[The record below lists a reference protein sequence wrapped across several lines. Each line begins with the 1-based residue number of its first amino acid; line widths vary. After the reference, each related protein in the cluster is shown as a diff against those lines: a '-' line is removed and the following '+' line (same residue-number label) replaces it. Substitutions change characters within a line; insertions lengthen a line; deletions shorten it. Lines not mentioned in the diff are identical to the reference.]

1 MGGHSFGY
9 NIAKSSVRRGAVF
22 TKRLMSRDY
31 IHQVTIFTSMKKVAY
46 LLVLW
51 LLVLACQGG
60 IKQTKEI
67 IVYGSDNCHHCVDFK
82 AQLDS
87 VGFTYDFR
95 DVEFNEF
102 MNNEMVSKVRASGVQ
117 GGFKYPVI
125 DVEGKILV
133 APKLGQVLELMKL

>member
-1 MGGHSFGY
+1 
-9 NIAKSSVRRGAVF
+9 
-22 TKRLMSRDY
+22 
-31 IHQVTIFTSMKKVAY
+31 MKKVIY
-46 LLVLW
+46 ILVPFVLL
-51 LLVLACQGG
+51 LACQN
-60 IKQTKEI
+60 KQEQTKKI

-95 DVEFNEF
+95 DVEFNEM

-125 DVEGKILV
+125 DIEGNILV
-133 APKLGQVLELMKL
+133 APELQEVLDLM